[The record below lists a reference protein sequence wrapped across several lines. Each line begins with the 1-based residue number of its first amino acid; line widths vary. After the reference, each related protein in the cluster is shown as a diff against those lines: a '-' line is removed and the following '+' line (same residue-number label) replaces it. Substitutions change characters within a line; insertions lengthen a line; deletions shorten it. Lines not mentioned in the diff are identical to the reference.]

1 MQGGTHWGGHPRMGS
16 MPSIINLTS
25 KELEEEMAE
34 AATESHEDPSEET
47 EDLGPLEPDDSGK
60 KTNPLPAFLLR
71 FLY

>member
-1 MQGGTHWGGHPRMGS
+1 MGS